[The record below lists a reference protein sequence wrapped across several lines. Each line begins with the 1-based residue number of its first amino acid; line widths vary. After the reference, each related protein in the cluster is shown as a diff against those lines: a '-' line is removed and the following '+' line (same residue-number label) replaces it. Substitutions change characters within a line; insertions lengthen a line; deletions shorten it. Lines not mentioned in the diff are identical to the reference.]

1 VTAGGRAVV
10 VAGAVVRV
18 GFTVAVLDTVLTAV
32 GVGPA
37 VRASALVAVVA
48 AAAEGL
54 ESGTEPGWGARPQA
68 AATTS
73 TRTTEGITLFIGH
86 HLSVT

>member
-18 GFTVAVLDTVLTAV
+18 GFTAVFDAVLTAV
-32 GVGPA
+32 VEGTA

-48 AAAEGL
+48 AAAEVL
-54 ESGTEPGWGARPQA
+54 ESGGAELGSGARPQA
-68 AATTS
+68 AATSS
-73 TRTTEGITLFIGH
+73 TRTIEGITLFIGH